1 MDLQLEKLELIKLL
15 VETDDKA
22 VIDAVKNIFA
32 SQNKEVWTQLS
43 AEEQETIELRIHEAN
58 RGDQVEL

>member
-22 VIDAVKNIFA
+22 VIEAVKKIFN
-32 SQNKEVWTQLS
+32 SQKKEVWMQLS

>member
-32 SQNKEVWTQLS
+32 SQNKRFGPNYQQKNKKQLS
-43 AEEQETIELRIHEAN
+43 LEFTKQIVVTK
-58 RGDQVEL
+58 

>member
-1 MDLQLEKLELIKLL
+1 MDLQVEKLELIKLL
-15 VETDDKA
+15 IETNDKA
-22 VIDAVKNIFA
+22 IVEAVRNIFTL
-32 SQNKEVWTQLS
+32 QNKELWTQLS